1 VQPAREVDR
10 LAGARFLLHKYHALQ
25 PCSPE
30 RGFRLDSARHHGK
43 LARPVRGKVMF
54 AKRFD
59 DPHKASDSSSPHW
72 IKMLASIA
80 LGGLTFMLIAVWAWV
95 IGVLAHAF

>member
-1 VQPAREVDR
+1 
-10 LAGARFLLHKYHALQ
+10 
-25 PCSPE
+25 
-30 RGFRLDSARHHGK
+30 
-43 LARPVRGKVMF
+43 MF

-59 DPHKASDSSSPHW
+59 DLPKASDHSSPHW